1 MSCKCSN
8 GCAVTGSVLVTV
20 NAASAADALAI
31 ARGLANFDFDENAG
45 VLELTDGQ
53 FLFSGDASQPLSDS
67 AIVSVCPNGTM
78 HAISTGGQP

>member
-8 GCAVTGSVLVTV
+8 GCAVTDSVLVTV